1 MNIDKVYVCDIYRLD
16 KIAYN
21 NIDFKNADRSKGFSL
36 DNFLR
41 IKRKTSYVKTAL
53 VYYSI
58 NRGGFIDMKT
68 KEFYSLGYPSVIG
81 ELFVDVHKSKI
92 FGKDIMGTNRR
103 YYSKKKI
110 LKRYNEYKE
119 GENNECE

>member
-1 MNIDKVYVCDIYRLD
+1 MNINNVYECDIYRLND
-16 KIAYN
+16 ISYN
-21 NIDFKNADRSKGFSL
+21 NIDVNVDLSEGFSL
-36 DNFLR
+36 DKFLR

-68 KEFYSLGYPSVIG
+68 KEFYNLGYPSIVG

-92 FGKDIMGTNRR
+92 SGKDIMGTDRI

-110 LKRYNEYKE
+110 LKKYNEYKD
-119 GENNECE
+119 GENNEC